1 MRDPEFDATVGVEPS
16 LREVWSEGD
25 RELVATVDRQMDDA
39 YRRGGEHLVCAPGC
53 TECCIGPFGIHR
65 LDVLRLRAGLEEL
78 RRRDPDRARAI
89 LERAREATESLVPGF
104 PGDPLTGILD
114 AESEEEEDAYLDRFA
129 DLPCPV
135 LDPATGTCDLY
146 AHRPLTCRIYG
157 PEAATSSGGV
167 LEACRLCFTEASAET
182 VAACRAVPDPEGLED
197 RLLER
202 LEDLEGERGVTLI
215 PLALARPGRV

>member
-1 MRDPEFDATVGVEPS
+1 MAEVE
-16 LREVWSEGD
+16 EVWVEAD
-25 RELVATVDRQMDDA
+25 RELVATVDRQMADA

-65 LDVLRLRAGLEEL
+65 LDVLRLRMGLDEL
-78 RRRDPDRARAI
+78 RQREPRRAQAI
-89 LERAREATESLVPGF
+89 LERAEEAAGSMIAGF
-104 PGDPLTGILD
+104 PGDPTTGTLD
-114 AESEEEEDAYLDRFA
+114 AESDEEEDAFLDRFA

-157 PEAATSSGGV
+157 PEAAASSGGV
-167 LEACRLCFTEASAET
+167 LEPCRLCFTEATPET
-182 VAACRAVPDPEGLED
+182 VTACRAEPDSEGLED

-202 LEDLEGERGVTLI
+202 LERLEGERGVTLI
-215 PLALARPGRV
+215 PFALLVEET